1 MLAEYPALGDAH
13 AASQGRLM
21 AAWFRRKRLEAR
33 LVAQEVVGVVG
44 GEPATADEVD
54 QTTALAMLGIPVKEL
69 HAETG

>member
-1 MLAEYPALGDAH
+1 MLAEYPALADAH
-13 AASQGRLM
+13 AATQGRLM

-33 LVAQEVVGVVG
+33 LIAQEVGRLFG

>member
-1 MLAEYPALGDAH
+1 MLAEYPALADAH
-13 AASQGRLM
+13 PATQARLM

-33 LVAQEVVGVVG
+33 LIAQEVGRLFG

-54 QTTALAMLGIPVKEL
+54 QGTALALLGIPIKEL